1 MKFQSLL
8 RSLFR
13 VTVLLLSLGSLA
25 ACGWEENMPK
35 NSQPQQQGSVLVQ
48 IAQQE
53 SRGSRYKG
61 TFRDV
66 KAVDL
71 GISGPSLS
79 KTLSMDNTSGAWSA
93 TVDNLTTGVSYSFLA
108 KAYDDNVTKDNNTL
122 LFSGQAQVVVDL
134 SLITLPIRLSPVL
147 SIPDNESH
155 FPGIVRL
162 AYREK
167 VLPGDNQTMAVTLK
181 ANIGD
186 NLSYEFGGDSSLNIQ
201 PSEGL
206 IQVQAEYIS
215 LSPELTA
222 PTTAG
227 IYNYSLGI
235 RNQQGLGV
243 QTGFVLRVTD
253 NISLSPGVYF
263 NPVLLSLSAERE
275 NATHIAWEAVVTDD
289 LDLESLQAQWSFV
302 TSSGSR
308 SFSDN
313 QTTVNVDNVTFQTMM
328 AYGDNDTG
336 TLTLGLTNPQGDNT
350 TVTYDLAPGQFS
362 KNLQA
367 DPLTID
373 NRTLDLGDNHTCWL
387 QSGGVSCWG
396 DNSSGQLVVPLLTQI
411 SQISSGNKHSCA
423 LAGNVAHCWGDNSS
437 GQLGT
442 SLVGV
447 QVLRAGGAQSC
458 GISDN
463 RSVYCWG
470 VNYGASPTLIASIDE
485 ALGLDVGT
493 SEACAIIDN
502 RSVVCWQN
510 ASSIQTV
517 ANLSNAVQVSV
528 GHGHACAT
536 RQDGQA
542 MCWGQNDQGQLGDN
556 STTTPADN
564 HTAVLVDMDQVA
576 RIEAGGKHTCAI
588 TEDHRIRC
596 WGQSTSGQL
605 GSGQNSNPVL
615 EPEFGYVSGGFNDV
629 TDLALG
635 KNHSCLQRKD
645 GEVYCWGNND
655 AGQVTGNPGD
665 GAVISQPTKKIP

>member
-1 MKFQSLL
+1 MKL
-8 RSLFR
+8 RSALQALIR
-13 VTVLLLSLGSLA
+13 VSMLLLCLGWLV
-25 ACGWEENMPK
+25 ACGWEERP
-35 NSQPQQQGSVLVQ
+35 PEPGLFQQQTRVLVE
-48 IAQQE
+48 IAQQ
-53 SRGSRYKG
+53 GAKDSRYKG
-61 TFRDV
+61 TYRDV

-71 GISGPSLS
+71 GISGPSLN
-79 KTLSMDNTSGAWSA
+79 KTVSMGNSSGAWSV
-93 TVDNLTTGVSYSFLA
+93 TVDNLTTGVSYNFLA
-108 KAYDDNVTKDNNTL
+108 KAYLDNVTKDNSTL

-134 SLITLPIRLSPVL
+134 GLNTLPIRLSPIL
-147 SIPDNESH
+147 SVPDNESH

-162 AYREK
+162 AYRER
-167 VLPGDNQTMAVTLK
+167 VLPGDNQTMAVTLQ

-186 NLSYEFGGDSSLNIQ
+186 NLSYKFGGDSSLNIQ

-222 PTTAG
+222 PTVAG
-227 IYNYSLGI
+227 MYNYSIGI

-243 QTGFVLRVTD
+243 QTGFRLRVTD
-253 NISLSPGVYF
+253 NISLSPGIYF

-289 LDLESLQAQWSFV
+289 LDLASLQAQWSFV

-328 AYGDNDTG
+328 AYGDDDTG

-373 NRTLDLGDNHTCWL
+373 NRSLAPGDNHTCRL
-387 QSGGVSCWG
+387 RSDVIDCWG
-396 DNSSGQLVVPLLTQI
+396 DNSSWQLVVPELTQI

-423 LAGNVAHCWGDNSS
+423 LAGNVAHCWGDNTS
-437 GQLGT
+437 GQLGIA
-442 SLVGV
+442 LGGL
-447 QVLRAGGAQSC
+447 QVLRAGGEQTC

-463 RSVYCWG
+463 RSVSCWG
-470 VNYGASPTLIASIDE
+470 ANYGASPTPIDLIDE

-517 ANLSNAVQVSV
+517 ANLSNAVQLSV

-556 STTTPADN
+556 STTAPADN
-564 HTAVLVDMDQVA
+564 HTAVLVDLNQVA

-588 TEDHRIRC
+588 TENHRIRC
-596 WGQSTSGQL
+596 WGRSTEGQL
-605 GSGQNSNPVL
+605 GSGQNLNPMQD
-615 EPEFGYVSGGFNDV
+615 PEVGYVSGGFNDV
-629 TDLALG
+629 IDLALG
-635 KNHSCLQRKD
+635 KNHSCLQRKN

-655 AGQVTGNPGD
+655 ARQVTGSSGD
-665 GAVISQPTKKIP
+665 GDVVSQPTKIP